1 MDLREFIESGI
12 LENYVL
18 GLASA
23 EERREVEQM
32 AQAHPEVKEALLA
45 IEEDLTDYARSQ
57 APPMPEGLREKILQR
72 IDAEGSAGPASP
84 KSPAVGSWPMAVA
97 VLLLAGLAFLFWK
110 NRQVRAAH
118 EQTRNELQ
126 ALQTD
131 CAEQGKRLLQMQEQI
146 AILRDDSY
154 RPVIMEGTEK
164 APGAIAAVYWNPE
177 KREAYLDTR
186 SLPTPPAGKQYQLW
200 ALVGGQPVDM
210 GVFDLALQAE
220 FQQVPFIENP
230 DAFAVTLEPAGGSVS
245 PTLEEMYVVGGV

>member
-97 VLLLAGLAFLFWK
+97 VLLLAGLAFAL
-110 NRQVRAAH
+110 RPLAASP
-118 EQTRNELQ
+118 
-126 ALQTD
+126 AS
-131 CAEQGKRLLQMQEQI
+131 
-146 AILRDDSY
+146 ILR
-154 RPVIMEGTEK
+154 
-164 APGAIAAVYWNPE
+164 A
-177 KREAYLDTR
+177 RE
-186 SLPTPPAGKQYQLW
+186 
-200 ALVGGQPVDM
+200 
-210 GVFDLALQAE
+210 
-220 FQQVPFIENP
+220 
-230 DAFAVTLEPAGGSVS
+230 
-245 PTLEEMYVVGGV
+245 